1 MKQKSFKMMEWC
13 KDLFPICRSITGPG
27 IKKTLTYFEKINKD
41 FKRIKF
47 KTGSKIFDWK
57 VPYEWHIHDA
67 YLLHLK
73 SKKKY
78 ANFKKNNLHLVNFS
92 EKIDKIL
99 TLEQLKKK
107 IHTNKK
113 LENAIPYVTSY
124 YKKTWG
130 FCMEEKEFKK
140 LPEGKY
146 RAYIDSDFKKGH
158 LELSHALIKG
168 SSKKEI
174 FFSSYVCHPSM
185 ANNELSGPVVLNALL
200 SYIKKNYK
208 KTKFSYRFVLLPET
222 IGSIA
227 YLSKFRNKL
236 KKNVFAGYVLSCLG
250 DKGKFS
256 LVKGP
261 NQSCRSSKFLLNVL
275 KNKKFNLYNFL
286 ERGSDERQYCSP
298 GINLPVSLFCRS
310 KFHYYK
316 EYHSSLDNLNLI
328 TQKNLQQSLNIL
340 IKLVNFFENNK
351 FPENKIKCEAKLSKR
366 GLYPALSKFDSHNP
380 LSERLKLRTNFLAY
394 ANGERT
400 TNEIS
405 ELIKVKLKKVEAEQK
420 TLLKNKL
427 IRI

>member
-1 MKQKSFKMMEWC
+1 MKEKSFNMMGWC

-27 IKKTLTYFEKINKD
+27 IKKTLKYFEKINKD
-41 FKRIKF
+41 LKRIKF
-47 KTGSKIFDWK
+47 KTNSKIFDWE
-57 VPYEWHIHDA
+57 VPYEWHINDA

-73 SKKKY
+73 SKKKFV
-78 ANFKKNNLHLVNFS
+78 NFKKNNLHLVNFS
-92 EKIDKIL
+92 EKVNKIL
-99 TLEQLKKK
+99 TLEKLKKK

-113 LENAIPYVTSY
+113 LKNAIPYVTSY

-130 FCMEEKEFKK
+130 FCMKEEEFRK

-158 LELSHALIKG
+158 LELSHAILKG

-200 SYIKKNYK
+200 SHIKKKFK

-227 YLSKFRNKL
+227 YLSKFEKEL
-236 KKNVFAGYVLSCLG
+236 KERVFAGYVLSCLG
-250 DKGKFS
+250 DGGKFS

-261 NQSCRSSKFLLNVL
+261 NENCRSSKYLLNIL
-275 KNKKFNLYNFL
+275 KDKKFNLYNFL

-310 KFHYYK
+310 KFHYYN
-316 EYHSSLDNLNLI
+316 EYHSSLDNLNFI
-328 TQKNLQQSLNIL
+328 SQKNLKESLNVL
-340 IKLVNFFENNK
+340 IKLVDFFENSN
-351 FPENKIKCEAKLSKR
+351 FPEKTIKCEAKLSKR
-366 GLYPALSKFDSHNP
+366 KLYPSLSKFDADNP
-380 LSERLKLRTNFLAY
+380 LSKKLQLRSNFLAY

-400 TNEIS
+400 TSEIS
-405 ELIKVKLKKVEAEQK
+405 NIIKVDLKKVEAEQK
-420 TLLKNKL
+420 ILIQNKL
-427 IRI
+427 IKI